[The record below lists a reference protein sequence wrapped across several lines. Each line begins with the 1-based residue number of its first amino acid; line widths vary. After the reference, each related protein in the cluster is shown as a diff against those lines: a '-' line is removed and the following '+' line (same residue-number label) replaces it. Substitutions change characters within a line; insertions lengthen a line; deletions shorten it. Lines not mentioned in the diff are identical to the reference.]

1 MLLAT
6 MFLVNATTGTSGAA
20 QPSGFEFPDVPRDD
34 TPVPTDGRVYAGAQ
48 VGNRILV
55 GGTFTS
61 VEPQNGQTPIS
72 QSYLYVYDRTTGA
85 LDTSLL
91 LQLDGPVYVITPA
104 AEADQ
109 VYIGGKFNT
118 IDGVTRRKI
127 AKLDLDTGQVVSSFV
142 AQSDGVVRDIAVSGG
157 RVYMTGGFNSVNG
170 ITRSGLAA
178 VDATTGVVATDFD
191 LPLTTYIGQIGGPIG
206 QRIAVTPDG
215 NTLIVMHRAQYIDG
229 LERRGVAMV
238 DISASPAAVTAWRTH
253 LWDGTVVSIADGEVS
268 PDGTYLVVSG
278 GWGDSP
284 PWRDTAIAFPVA
296 GGDNTDYLWVTRNF
310 DTTFALGI
318 SDDAVYIGGHF
329 CWTEGPDAADPWP
342 NPAHSSGKCPNK
354 PEIADG
360 AVYRNTIAA
369 LDPATGHAIE
379 WVPWS
384 DANNGIRTIEVVPAG
399 LLIGGDQTW
408 TSDIRTGRS
417 ALFDVNDAGPTD
429 LALAGTSTQSSTKDL
444 LVAERASDGGR
455 EGEFFTETISRTI
468 PETRPWWESDLGAV
482 HDISEVVLWNTT
494 ENTSGDLADVWVF
507 VSDNPFTSTDPT
519 VTQNQAGVTTWFLA
533 GSQGRETKVA
543 VGRTGRYVRVQ
554 LDGTA
559 ALALSEVQILEGAPP
574 DTQAPSSVIDQPV
587 ADSIIPSPVSISGTA
602 TDNVGVTQVIVEVR
616 NRDTGQWLRSDGT
629 LGSWMELSATL
640 GTPGGASTTWQY
652 DTPVMPDGRYRVYVR
667 AVDAA
672 GNQQVKINRKFVV
685 AANGAD
691 TEAPVAVIDQ
701 PLADSTIPSPVTMSG
716 TATDNV
722 GVTQVVV
729 ELRNRD
735 TGQWLRSDGTLGS
748 WMELDATLGTPGGTS
763 TTWQYV
769 TPSLPAGRY
778 KMFIK
783 GVDAAGNL
791 QTEVIRKFVI
801 S

>member
-6 MFLVNATTGTSGAA
+6 MFLVNATIRPGGAV
-20 QPSGFEFPDVPRDD
+20 QPPGFEIPTVPRDD
-34 TPVPTDGRVYAGAQ
+34 TPVATNGRVYAGAQ

-61 VEPQNGQTPIS
+61 IEPQNGQTPIS
-72 QSYLYVYDRTTGA
+72 QSYLYVYDRVTGA

-118 IDGVTRRKI
+118 VAGVTRRKI
-127 AKLDLDTGQVVSSFV
+127 AKVDLNTGQVVSSFV

-157 RVYMTGGFNSVNG
+157 RVYMTGGFSSVNG
-170 ITRSGLAA
+170 TSRNGLAA
-178 VDATTGVVATDFD
+178 VDPTTGAVAADFN

-215 NTLIVMHRAQYIDG
+215 NTLIVMHRARYIGG

-238 DISASPAAVTAWRTH
+238 DISVSPAAVKPWRTH

-268 PDGTYLVVSG
+268 PDGSYLVVSG

-284 PWRDTAIAFPVA
+284 PWRDTTIAFPVA
-296 GGDNTDYLWVTRNF
+296 GGDNTDYLWVTRDF
-310 DTTFALGI
+310 DTDFALGI
-318 SDDAVYIGGHF
+318 SDTAVYIGGHF

-360 AVYRNTIAA
+360 TVYRNTIAA

-384 DANNGIRTIEVVPAG
+384 DANNGIRSIEVVPAG
-399 LLIGGDQTW
+399 LLVGGDQTW

-417 ALFDVNDAGPTD
+417 ALFDVNDVGPED
-429 LALAGTSTQSSTKDL
+429 LALVGTSTQSSTNSPR
-444 LVAERASDGGR
+444 VAERAADGGR
-455 EGEFFTETISRTI
+455 EGEYFTETLSQTQV
-468 PETRPWWESDLGAV
+468 ETQPWWESDLGAV
-482 HDISEVVLWNTT
+482 KDIGTVKLWNTS
-494 ENTSGDLADVWVF
+494 EAEASDLANVWIF
-507 VSDNPFTSTDPT
+507 VSDTPFTSTDPA
-519 VTQNQAGVTTWFLA
+519 VTQNQAGVSSWYLSGT
-533 GSQGRETKVA
+533 QGRETV
-543 VGRTGRYVRVQ
+543 VSIGRTGRYVRVQ
-554 LDGTA
+554 LNGTA
-559 ALALSEVQILEGAPP
+559 ALTLSEVQVFEGAPP
-574 DTQAPSSVIDQPV
+574 DTQAPSSVIDQPL
-587 ADSIIPSPVSISGTA
+587 ADEVVPSPVSITGTA

-616 NRDTGQWLRSDGT
+616 NRDTGQWLRDDGT
-629 LGSWMELSATL
+629 LGSWMELQATL
-640 GTPGGASTTWQY
+640 GTPGGTSTTWQY
-652 DTPVMPDGRYRVYVR
+652 DTPTMPDGRYRVYVR

-701 PLADSTIPSPVTMSG
+701 PVADSTIPSPVTMSG

-735 TGQWLRSDGTLGS
+735 TGQWLRDDGTLGS
-748 WMELDATLGTPGGTS
+748 WMELQATLGTPGGTS

-769 TPSLPAGRY
+769 TPTLPAGRY

-791 QTEVIRKFVI
+791 QTEVIRKFQI